1 MITLIRG
8 RMHPDRI
15 LNESSDVFCSIIYI
29 FFRFKRELHIYIVF
43 HVNTTLLPICLFVT
57 NFLSFDFFLMMFELR
72 VATIGV
78 WSEQRNNIKIIRRNI
93 LVYKKSIK
101 SGILLG
107 SGGQYVGLPVES
119 KSNLRSWISWYSL
132 RLLVLINLEPQWWCL
147 EVTSTDKM
155 RTKSFKI
162 V

>member
-1 MITLIRG
+1 
-8 RMHPDRI
+8 MHPDRI

-57 NFLSFDFFLMMFELR
+57 NFLSFDFFFNDVWAESSNNRSMVR
-72 VATIGV
+72 TKVTIG
-78 WSEQRNNIKIIRRNI
+78 NNIKIIRRNI